1 MFKISY
7 GGKHEKESYLSLGL
21 VSSISPH
28 FIYVTIWNLES
39 IAK

>member
-21 VSSISPH
+21 VSSISPY